1 MTRTLLISATI
12 LTFACSRNA
21 EQSRTQNDTS
31 RSAASAQPGSGS
43 ATERTAAA
51 EKVSVTLVG
60 CLEGAAQPRAAGTA
74 GSVAGDRARERAT
87 GNTAGDQQ
95 PHGAAANA
103 HFTLTNATVE
113 SGALGATGAG
123 GSGGPLLSPGSSVD
137 LDGVPADAQ
146 SSVNKQVRVTGRLDA
161 TQAAAT
167 TGAGR
172 NGGAAPANS
181 STSGSG
187 ASTSPGDDVRANS
200 TTIASGVHDN
210 GSSRHLT
217 VETVE
222 VIAQGCTAR

>member
-12 LTFACSRNA
+12 VTFACSHNA

-31 RSAASAQPGSGS
+31 RPAASAQPGSGS
-43 ATERTAAA
+43 TTERTAAA

-60 CLEGAAQPRAAGTA
+60 CLEGTAQPRAAGTA
-74 GSVAGDRARERAT
+74 GSLADDRARDRAT

-95 PHGAAANA
+95 AHGAAANA

-113 SGALGATGAG
+113 SGALGANGAG

-161 TQAAAT
+161 TQAGAT
-167 TGAGR
+167 TGGSGR
-172 NGGAAPANS
+172 AAPANS
-181 STSGSG
+181 GTTGSG
-187 ASTSPGDDVRANS
+187 ASTSPRDDVRANS